1 MLLELRLR
9 VVEKEAVMTVDEAL
23 YLGRLG
29 LQHANPEYD
38 ALQSFPSVQAHQS
51 QHLGDVSYLNSRK
64 NCSPNLR
71 LALSENDSARALNC
85 AYHYLMS
92 S

>member
-1 MLLELRLR
+1 VLLELRLR
-9 VVEKEAVMTVDEAL
+9 AVEKEGVMMVDEAL
-23 YLGRLG
+23 YPGRVG

-38 ALQSFPSVQAHQS
+38 ALQSFPSVQAHRS
-51 QHLGDVSYLNSRK
+51 QHSGDVLNLNSPE

-71 LALSENDSARALNC
+71 LALSENDSARSLNC
-85 AYHYLMS
+85 AYRYLMS